1 MVYQYWLISC
11 NKGITSMQDVITEET
26 VGKGRASV
34 RDYMGTVCTFDFFRI
49 PRTALKNKFY

>member
-1 MVYQYWLISC
+1 
-11 NKGITSMQDVITEET
+11 MQDVITEET